1 MNSEHRPQLKR
12 DSQVQ
17 YLKGVGPRRAE
28 FFAQLGVQT
37 VADLLEYF
45 PRDYEFLPSL
55 FLMEEMN
62 PDQSVTIAGE
72 VIDMRYVS
80 RSRPPRLDLT
90 LRDSTGFCRLTWF
103 HGGYLRDQFLPGDRI
118 AAWGKVSRY
127 KEILQIVNPRWMK
140 IEGVEDIERRQGIG
154 EAVYPASSELSSGEI
169 ARVIR
174 ESLEFMLEVE
184 EERYSPTFLAERK
197 LPTRHQ
203 ALQWIH
209 QPPGEEAIR
218 EARRRLVYDELFLME
233 LGIALRWE
241 RLQRTQPAYPLRVDE
256 ELDKRIRR
264 RFPFILTADQDK
276 VIAEICADM
285 GRSQPMNRLL
295 QGDVGSGKTVVA
307 LYATLLAVGRR
318 MQVAIMAP
326 TEILAEQ
333 HFISIERYLRKSQVR
348 RILLTGGLTGAKRTE
363 LLGRIREGEIDIVV
377 GTQAL
382 LQQDVEFKNLALVV
396 VDEQHKFGVR
406 QRERIRSKGQGA
418 DGKEVVPHYL
428 VMTAT
433 PIPRTLALTVF
444 GDLEVSTIEHLPPG
458 RREIRTFWYPPEKL
472 PDAYEFIRKIVKQ
485 GRQAYF
491 VYPRVEEDQ
500 SEDFSG
506 EQLKA
511 ATVEQEILQAEIF
524 PEFKVALLPG
534 QMERELKQQIMDDFR
549 RRKVDILVATI
560 VIEVGIDV
568 PNATIM
574 VIEHAERFGLAQLHQ
589 LRGRIG
595 RGEQQSYCL
604 LFGEAGTDTAQQRLE
619 IMTQTGDGFRIAEED
634 LRIRG
639 PGEFFGTAQHGL
651 PKLKIANL
659 LEDMDILQMSRRD
672 AFALAKT
679 DPELQA
685 TENQVLRRSLIE
697 TFGADLILGDVG

>member
-1 MNSEHRPQLKR
+1 MDSRPQLQR

-28 FFAQLGVQT
+28 FFAQLGVRT

-45 PRDYEFLPSL
+45 PRDYEFLPPL
-55 FLMEEMN
+55 CLMGEMN
-62 PDQSVTIAGE
+62 PDQNVTIAGE
-72 VIDMRYVS
+72 AIDMRYVG

-127 KEILQIVNPRWMK
+127 KEILQLVNPRWMK
-140 IEGVEDIERRQGIG
+140 VEGVEEIERRQGVG
-154 EAVYPASSELSSGEI
+154 EAVYPASSELTSGEI

-174 ESLEFMLEVE
+174 ESLEYMLEVE
-184 EERYSPTFLAERK
+184 EERYRESFLRERYF
-197 LPTRHQ
+197 PTRRQ
-203 ALQWIH
+203 ALEWIH
-209 QPPGEEAIR
+209 RPRDEESIR
-218 EARRRLVYDELFLME
+218 KARRRLVYDELFLME
-233 LGIALRWE
+233 LGIALRRE
-241 RLQRTQPAYPLRVDE
+241 RLQRTHPVYPLQVDE
-256 ELDKRIRR
+256 EIDRRIRR
-264 RFPFILTADQDK
+264 RFPFLLTADQDK
-276 VIAEICADM
+276 VIAEICVDM

-307 LYATLLAVGRR
+307 LYAALLAVGRR
-318 MQVAIMAP
+318 KQAAIMAP

-348 RILLTGGLTGAKRTE
+348 RILLTGGLTGGKRAE
-363 LLGRIREGEIDIVV
+363 LLRQIRQGEYDIVV

-382 LQQDVEFKNLALVV
+382 LQQDVEFNNLALVV

-406 QRERIRSKGQGA
+406 QRERIRSKGQGPE
-418 DGKEVVPHYL
+418 GKEVAPHYL

-458 RREIRTFWYPPEKL
+458 RRAIGTFWYPPEKL
-472 PDAYEFIRKIVKQ
+472 PDAYEFIRKNVKQ
-485 GRQAYF
+485 GQQAYF
-491 VYPRVEEDQ
+491 VYPRVAEET
-500 SEDFSG
+500 SEDFLG
-506 EQLKA
+506 DQLKA
-511 ATVEQEILQAEIF
+511 ATAEQETLQAEIF
-524 PEFKVALLPG
+524 PEFKVSLLHG
-534 QMERELKQQIMDDFR
+534 QMDRELKQQIMDDFR
-549 RRKVDILVATI
+549 RRKIDILVATI

-595 RGEQQSYCL
+595 RGKQQSYCL
-604 LFGEAGTDTAQQRLE
+604 LFGEAGTETAQQRLE
-619 IMTQTGDGFRIAEED
+619 IMTQTSDGFRIAEED

-659 LEDMDILQMSRRD
+659 LEDMDILQKSRRD

-679 DPELQA
+679 DPELKA
-685 TENQVLRRSLIE
+685 TENQPLRRALVE
-697 TFGADLILGDVG
+697 TFGEDLILGDVG